1 MTSKKLLPT
10 DQITITFTEKE
21 TFALLQ
27 SAKYQVEKSNEEW
40 QPTWQTIK
48 TKLIEAR
55 QQAKEEL
62 NEELPF

>member
-1 MTSKKLLPT
+1 MTDKRLLPT

-27 SAKYQVEKSNEEW
+27 AAKYQVEKSNQNW
-40 QPTWQTIK
+40 LPIWQTIK

-55 QQAKEEL
+55 QQATEEL